1 MKIALVILHADPAR
15 GGAERYTFDLSQAL
29 VARGHE
35 VSLIASTFGTRPSGV
50 NCVELGATGY
60 SRLGRYKH
68 FLDSLDVH
76 LSLAAYDIVH
86 AMLPVRR
93 CDIYHP
99 HAGIAS
105 EAIAIGH
112 LKHAG
117 PIKRAFAWLANQF
130 NPRRNAFAKVERTL
144 LTSAKPPVVLCLS
157 DYVKDMVRRNYP
169 ALPEKRLATLFNAVD
184 LTKYDPAVRP
194 GAGNAIREKYGL
206 PKDDI
211 VALMVAQDF
220 GRKGLAET
228 IMALGQ
234 IQQRNL
240 YLLVAG
246 KDNIEPFKR
255 TAIRNGVD
263 ARVKFAGGTTDVYS
277 FYAAADFFVLPTRH
291 DPCSL
296 VVLEAL
302 AMGVPVISTKQNGAC
317 EIMTPGVHGFV
328 LPSADDAPGLTH
340 AMKELCDPVVRGQ
353 MKQACLTL
361 RPRLAQEAHLDALCA
376 IYETCRAPIA
386 ATTSPTAFT

>member
-1 MKIALVILHADPAR
+1 MNIALVILHGDPAR
-15 GGAERYTFDLSQAL
+15 GGAERYTFDLAQAL
-29 VARGHE
+29 VTRGE
-35 VSLIASTFGTRPSGV
+35 NVTLIASTIGPRPAGV
-50 NCVELGATGY
+50 NCIELAERGLT
-60 SRLGRYKH
+60 RLALYKH
-68 FLDSLDVH
+68 FLDSLDVN
-76 LSLAAYDIVH
+76 LSAAAYDIVH

-93 CDIYHP
+93 CDVYHP
-99 HAGIAS
+99 HAGIAAQ
-105 EAIAIGH
+105 AIATGH
-112 LKHAG
+112 LKHVG
-117 PIKRAFAWLANQF
+117 LIKRAFAWLANQF
-130 NPRRNAFAKVERTL
+130 NPRRNAFAEVERKL

-157 DYVKDMVRRNYP
+157 DYVKEMVRRNFP
-169 ALPEKRLATLFNAVD
+169 SLPEDRLATLFNAVD
-184 LTKYDPAVRP
+184 LKKYDPAARP
-194 GAGNAIREKYGL
+194 GAGDAIRQKYHL
-206 PKDDI
+206 AKEDI

-220 GRKGLAET
+220 GRKGLAEA

-234 IQQRNL
+234 IHQRNL

-263 ARVKFAGGTTDVYS
+263 TRVKFAGGTTDVYS

-302 AMGVPVISTKQNGAC
+302 AMGLPVISTKQNGAC
-317 EIMTPGVHGFV
+317 EIMTQGVHGFV
-328 LPSADDAPGLTH
+328 LPSAEDRPGLVH
-340 AMKELCDPVVRGQ
+340 AMNELCNPAVRSQ

-361 RPRLAQEAHLDALCA
+361 RPRLAQDAHLDALCA

>member
-1 MKIALVILHADPAR
+1 MKIALVILHADHAR
-15 GGAERYTFDLSQAL
+15 GGAERYTFDLSQSL
-29 VARGHE
+29 STRGHE
-35 VSLIASTFGTRPSGV
+35 VTLIASTFGPRPAGV
-50 NCVELGATGY
+50 SCIELGENGFT
-60 SRLGRYKH
+60 RLGRYNH
-68 FLDSLDVH
+68 FLSSLDHH
-76 LSLAAYDIVH
+76 LKQTAYDIVH

-99 HAGIAS
+99 HAGIAA
-105 EAIAIGH
+105 EAIATGH

-130 NPRRNAFAKVERTL
+130 NPRRNAFAEVERKL

-157 DYVKDMVRRNYP
+157 EYVKDMVRRNYP
-169 ALPEKRLATLFNAVD
+169 ALAENRLATLFNAVD
-184 LTKYDPAVRP
+184 LTKYDPAARP
-194 GAGNAIREKYGL
+194 GAGDAIRQKYGL
-206 PKDDI
+206 AKDDL

-246 KDNIEPFKR
+246 KDDIEPFKR

-317 EIMTPGVHGFV
+317 EIMTSGVHGFV
-328 LPSADDAPGLTH
+328 LPSADDAPGLVH
-340 AMKELCDPVVRGQ
+340 AMKELCNPKTRAE

-361 RPRLAQEAHLDALCA
+361 RPRLAQEAHLDALSA